1 MPFSFSSRLGRR
13 IHCLWSWTATVHL
26 CWTLEELRLPFSYR
40 VLPAQLLGRLC
51 DGLDSNPSFNHYQY
65 CSKVCFVSL
74 MRNFKPTHQF
84 VLTLAFLFGQTIS
97 MIALSPDW
105 FSGKQAFQR
114 KASLKE
120 LQGSSTSFVK
130 CGASSER
137 RARNESSL
145 ITNIGA
151 SLRQCRP
158 RSRSSPYRMRI
169 VKPNV
174 PCLPHNRLNN
184 GHIVFVWGAA

>member
-1 MPFSFSSRLGRR
+1 MASAGVQSV
-13 IHCLWSWTATVHL
+13 AEVH
-26 CWTLEELRLPFSYR
+26 
-40 VLPAQLLGRLC
+40 AC
-51 DGLDSNPSFNHYQY
+51 DSFNHYQY

-74 MRNFKPTHQF
+74 MRNFKPTHHI

-137 RARNESSL
+137 ESEKRVIVDNKHWRIPPTMSTTKQKRPLSDEDRRLTKRNKKRCRKMKRLAAKIADKRLRLQRRVARDEQRA
-145 ITNIGA
+145 IFIGG
-151 SLRQCRP
+151 R
-158 RSRSSPYRMRI
+158 
-169 VKPNV
+169 
-174 PCLPHNRLNN
+174 
-184 GHIVFVWGAA
+184 VFVFITECLVRRHAS

>member
-1 MPFSFSSRLGRR
+1 MLTATSNVRYVLVTDGHVYFMPFSFSSRLGRR

-105 FSGKQAFQR
+105 FSGKKSFQR

-137 RARNESSL
+137 ERETRH
-145 ITNIGA
+145 
-151 SLRQCRP
+151 R
-158 RSRSSPYRMRI
+158 
-169 VKPNV
+169 
-174 PCLPHNRLNN
+174 
-184 GHIVFVWGAA
+184 